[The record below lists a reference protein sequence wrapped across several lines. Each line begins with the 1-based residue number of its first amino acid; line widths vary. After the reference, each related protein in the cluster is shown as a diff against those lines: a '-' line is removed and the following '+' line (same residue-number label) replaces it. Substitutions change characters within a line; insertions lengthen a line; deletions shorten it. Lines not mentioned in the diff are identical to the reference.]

1 MKATVTAFALSAVLS
16 LSAAPSSADAW
27 LAQTAEYKAYERDVE
42 LSIKASGALV
52 GYLLGCGQDNLLT
65 VMLITSQEDYIESL
79 ALNGPPRAQ
88 LMAEA
93 WFESSLLLG
102 METVCAPSLYKAHL
116 KNAIHRIRLMREA
129 GWRAWEKGLSGASSS
144 FE

>member
-1 MKATVTAFALSAVLS
+1 
-16 LSAAPSSADAW
+16 
-27 LAQTAEYKAYERDVE
+27 
-42 LSIKASGALV
+42 
-52 GYLLGCGQDNLLT
+52 
-65 VMLITSQEDYIESL
+65 MLITSQEDYIESL

-93 WFESSLLLG
+93 WFERSLLLG
-102 METVCAPSLYKAHL
+102 METVCDPSLYKAHL